1 MARKSKAVSEE
12 LYIKAREELCLLGKQ
27 AVISNKLQAIIS
39 VKKHGVKAVA
49 DFFGTTRQTIM
60 TWINN
65 FKAESS
71 DGLKIQVGRGR
82 KHLINNEIEQAICQ
96 FMQKNPNTTIN
107 GLCKFIMEKQN
118 IVISKSTAHRL
129 MQKIG
134 LSYITPRPRHYK
146 SEQSLQDD
154 FKKNSR
160 KSRKNTQKKR

>member
-12 LYIKAREELCLLGKQ
+12 IYTKAMEELRLIGKQ

-39 VKKHGVKAVA
+39 VKKHGVKPVA

-60 TWINN
+60 TWIND

-71 DGLKIQVGRGR
+71 DGLKIHAGRGR
-82 KHLINNEIEQAICQ
+82 KRLINNEIEQEIYQ

-107 GLCKFIMEKQN
+107 GLCQFIEKKHN
-118 IVISKSTAHRL
+118 VIISKSTAHRL

-134 LSYITPRPRHYK
+134 LSYITPRPKHYK
-146 SEQSLQDD
+146 SDASAQND
-154 FKKNSR
+154 FKKN
-160 KSRKNTQKKR
+160 